1 MLPRPQYF
9 IDICQ
14 LMIYDLNMS
23 WKIEIPTK
31 VGKKIKLLPKSVR
44 ATLFLLL
51 RDLELNGP
59 KPGEGWKNYSKL
71 HGLPGDKPHC
81 HLKKGPPTYVCCW
94 EVVNKKLKITEV
106 YYVGTHE
113 NAPY

>member
-1 MLPRPQYF
+1 
-9 IDICQ
+9 
-14 LMIYDLNMS
+14 MIYDLIMS

-59 KPGEGWKNYSKL
+59 KPGEDWRN
-71 HGLPGDKPHC
+71 
-81 HLKKGPPTYVCCW
+81 
-94 EVVNKKLKITEV
+94 
-106 YYVGTHE
+106 
-113 NAPY
+113 

>member
-1 MLPRPQYF
+1 
-9 IDICQ
+9 
-14 LMIYDLNMS
+14 MIYYLIVS

-59 KPGEGWKNYSKL
+59 KLGEGCKNYSKL
-71 HGLPGDKPHC
+71 HGLPSDKRHC
-81 HLKKGPPTYVCCW
+81 HLT
-94 EVVNKKLKITEV
+94 I
-106 YYVGTHE
+106 
-113 NAPY
+113 NAI